1 MKGKIIAFIIFITLC
16 LSGFLAIG
24 IMEKN
29 VVMDGKEIREYK
41 GEIKEIRDTINFSP
55 PVIEDEGEC
64 VVIEIEG
71 TASFTTKPGEP
82 MLPVYTKILTFPLG
96 TKIREVECS
105 VLGEEEMKIE
115 KDVVPS
121 PQPLPINGDIEKVNS
136 HLHQKSSLFPHAWY
150 AYKTSGGLHDNEHVT
165 FLVIHIYPVR
175 YIPDRQVLRYIKEAE
190 IKVTYEEHSSLSLST
205 DIYELLIVAP
215 SEFSDALISLVS
227 HKENYDVSTKLV
239 TLDEIYGGAYFPENG
254 RDDAERIKYFIKDA
268 VEQWGIKYVLFVG
281 DIAHVPSREVLS
293 FAWGDNKMFSDH
305 YYADLYDANMS
316 FCSWDSNGNNLFGEA
331 YDENDF
337 VDLYAD
343 VHVGRLACKDIG
355 EVITVVNK
363 IITYESATYGK
374 EWFDTLIV
382 MGGDTFPWW
391 GVIEGEV
398 VNEHVIE
405 VMPDFT
411 PVKIQTSLHNFLPN
425 YINKALSQGAGFVS
439 YSGHGFEYGFGTYP
453 KNRNWMIAYYTPY
466 LLFLENEERLPIIF
480 FDACLTAK
488 LDYYFLGNP
497 DVPCFAWCLVKKPDG
512 GAIATI
518 GATETATTSVDE
530 NGPHGQAGYLNLH
543 FFMAYEPGITLAEM
557 LTSAQNDYLN
567 DVMAGDADD
576 SLYVMTIEQF
586 ILLGDP
592 SLKVGGYP

>member
-1 MKGKIIAFIIFITLC
+1 MKGKMIASIIFITLC

-24 IMEKN
+24 ITEKN
-29 VVMDGKEIREYK
+29 VVMDGKEIREY
-41 GEIKEIRDTINFSP
+41 EEETKEIRDTIKFSP
-55 PVIEDEGEC
+55 PLIKDGGEC
-64 VVIEIEG
+64 VVIEIEE
-71 TASFTTKPGEP
+71 TTSFTTKPSEP
-82 MLPVYTKILTFPLG
+82 MLPVYTKILTFSLG

-115 KDVVPS
+115 KDVALS
-121 PQPLPINGDIEKVNS
+121 PQPLPLNDDIEKVNS

-150 AYKTSGGLHDNEHVT
+150 AYKTGGGLHDNEHVT
-165 FLVIHIYPVR
+165 FLVIHVYPVR
-175 YIPDRQVLRYIKEAE
+175 YIPDGQVLRYIKGAE
-190 IKVTYEEHSSLSLST
+190 IKVTYEKHSPSPLLT

-215 SEFSDALISLVS
+215 SEFSDALMSLVS

-239 TLDEIYGGAYFPENG
+239 TVDEIYGGAYFPENG

-305 YYADLYDANMS
+305 YYADLYDANMN

-355 EVITVVNK
+355 EVTTVVNK
-363 IITYESATYGK
+363 IITYESTTYGK
-374 EWFDTLIV
+374 EWFDKLIV

-488 LDYYFLGNP
+488 LDYHFLGNP

-530 NGPHGQAGYLNLH
+530 SGPHGQAGYLNLH

-567 DVMAGDADD
+567 DIMEGDADD

>member
-316 FCSWDSNGNNLFGEA
+316 FCSWDSNRNNLFGEA

-337 VDLYAD
+337 VDLYTD
-343 VHVGRLACKDIG
+343 VHVGRLVCKDVE
-355 EVITVVNK
+355 EVSTVVNK
-363 IITYESATYGK
+363 IVMYESTTYGK
-374 EWFDTLIV
+374 EWFDELIV
-382 MGGDTFPWW
+382 MGGDTFPRW
-391 GVIEGEV
+391 GCDRGR
-398 VNEHVIE
+398 
-405 VMPDFT
+405 
-411 PVKIQTSLHNFLPN
+411 
-425 YINKALSQGAGFVS
+425 
-439 YSGHGFEYGFGTYP
+439 SG
-453 KNRNWMIAYYTPY
+453 K
-466 LLFLENEERLPIIF
+466 
-480 FDACLTAK
+480 
-488 LDYYFLGNP
+488 
-497 DVPCFAWCLVKKPDG
+497 
-512 GAIATI
+512 
-518 GATETATTSVDE
+518 
-530 NGPHGQAGYLNLH
+530 
-543 FFMAYEPGITLAEM
+543 
-557 LTSAQNDYLN
+557 
-567 DVMAGDADD
+567 
-576 SLYVMTIEQF
+576 
-586 ILLGDP
+586 
-592 SLKVGGYP
+592 

>member
-24 IMEKN
+24 ITEKN